1 MFVISRNAA
10 QEYQKKRT
18 KLIEYV
24 DDFML
29 NHPDIDKLVG
39 AKGIDMMK
47 INHQNHAA
55 FISMILLLNRFDS
68 LAQSLPWV
76 YRAYHNHGFS
86 YDYFLVALNAW
97 IEAISKYLEKD
108 YADEIIPVYKWIIE
122 KHDENILKSKEEKH
136 SIYPVDEK
144 WINVFE
150 KFFES
155 LMKGDSFRCVDIA
168 VKACFEEKDVVEFYV
183 NVAQPSLYK
192 IGELWENGKITVAWE
207 HLATAIVS
215 KVISHLSALFR
226 RPFNEER
233 RALVLCITGE
243 YHQIGAWMVANCLEF
258 NGWTTN
264 FLADSLPFIDAME
277 HIASFRPDIVAISV
291 TMQYNITPMIDFIKK
306 IKDDKANI
314 KIIAGG
320 QAFRPFPDLPQILG
334 ADGYSDSCT
343 SAALLADKLI
353 SYS

>member
-1 MFVISRNAA
+1 MFTISRNAA
-10 QEYQKKRT
+10 LDYQKKRT

-55 FISMILLLNRFDS
+55 FISMILLLNRFES
-68 LAQSLPWV
+68 LTQSLPWV

-86 YDYFLVALNAW
+86 YDYFPVALNAW
-97 IEAISKYLEKD
+97 IEAIAKYLERD

-122 KHDENILKSKEEKH
+122 KHSENIELSQQEKRTL
-136 SIYPVDEK
+136 YPIEEK
-144 WINVFE
+144 WINVYE
-150 KFFES
+150 RFFDS
-155 LMKGDSFRCVDIA
+155 LMKGDSFKSVDIA
-168 VKACFEEKDVVEFYV
+168 VKSCFDERDVLEFYV
-183 NVAQPSLYK
+183 NVAQPSLYR

-215 KVISHLSALFR
+215 KSIYHLSALFR
-226 RPFNEER
+226 RPFNEDK

-243 YHQIGAWMVANCLEF
+243 YHQLGALMVANCLEF
-258 NGWTTN
+258 DGWTTN

-277 HIASFRPDIVAISV
+277 HVASFKPDIIAISV

-306 IKDDKANI
+306 IKDDKPDI